1 MVDEVH
7 TRHHHWV
14 ICASRASRALRELG
28 LKTSDDSYGRHHHH
42 LLGLS
47 SFLAA
52 LRPDVDHL
60 LISMKGGFGVQVGA
74 EERRE
79 KTRVQGGL

>member
-7 TRHHHWV
+7 TRHHHRV

-28 LKTSDDSYGRHHHH
+28 LKPSDDSYGRHHHH

-47 SFLAA
+47 PFLAA
-52 LRPDVDHL
+52 LRPDVDL
-60 LISMKGGFGVQVGA
+60 PLISMQGGFGVQVGA